1 MTREEGMKLK
11 EAIRQEL
18 YDELYEIKDLITE
31 VSTTMRDQDTR
42 VDVLQALYRRI
53 AQLEDKLEE
62 M

>member
-1 MTREEGMKLK
+1 MTRE